1 MFKNIFLSGYIDSFI
16 HTYKCLHRNI
26 SKSSKVHDNR
36 VAVTIANTEDGEEI
50 TNGHSPSE
58 PILVR
63 GLGGDDGGDGGEGDL
78 LRGAARG
85 HAGAGVAVLGRAAH
99 CALQRSRV
107 GGPGVDT

>member
-26 SKSSKVHDNR
+26 SKSSEVHDNR

-58 PILVR
+58 HILVR
-63 GLGGDDGGDGGEGDL
+63 SLGGGCGGGGDSGL

-99 CALQRSRV
+99 RALQRSRV
-107 GGPGVDT
+107 GGPGVDM

>member
-63 GLGGDDGGDGGEGDL
+63 DLVGANGGEGDR
-78 LRGAARG
+78 LRGEGRG

-99 CALQRSRV
+99 RALQRSRV
-107 GGPGVDT
+107 GGPGVDM